1 MRFAKVVAVGF
12 VALVALACTSISI
25 PSIPPIVI
33 PSFSIPPIP
42 SGLLPSTVPG
52 TSIDPGSGMC
62 RLLTTAEVGAV
73 MGSTVSITEST
84 SDSCTYTAA
93 STFATINVRTETG
106 DLTAARFLLGDTA
119 KPITVGSLSGL
130 SGTFVG
136 GPLVYLQRGNDQLV
150 LQGILIGSD
159 DASVAKVVQLATV
172 AASRW

>member
-1 MRFAKVVAVGF
+1 MRFAKFATLGLVAF
-12 VALVALACTSISI
+12 IALACGGISI
-25 PSIPPIVI
+25 PSIPAI
-33 PSFSIPPIP
+33 PSFPSFAIP
-42 SGLLPSTVPG
+42 SGLFPSTEPG
-52 TSIDPGSGMC
+52 GSIDPGSGMC

-73 MGSTVSITEST
+73 MGSAVTITDSQ

-93 STFATINVRTETG
+93 GTFATINMRTETG

-136 GPLVYLQRGNDQLV
+136 SPLVYVQRGGDQLV
-150 LQGILIGSD
+150 LQGVLVGAD
-159 DASVAKVVQLATV
+159 DAAVAKVVALATT